1 MRFPGASSFSPMAPS
16 SHAEKVL
23 AALGVTHHFD
33 DIFDIVHSDFIPK
46 PERGPYRKFV
56 RQTGITPETSAM
68 FEDIARN
75 LEAPHEL
82 GMTTVLVT
90 SP

>member
-1 MRFPGASSFSPMAPS
+1 
-16 SHAEKVL
+16 
-23 AALGVTHHFD
+23 
-33 DIFDIVHSDFIPK
+33 
-46 PERGPYRKFV
+46 
-56 RQTGITPETSAM
+56 M

-90 SP
+90 SPDNKDAQHLNGSMAARASRMSIT

>member
-1 MRFPGASSFSPMAPS
+1 
-16 SHAEKVL
+16 
-23 AALGVTHHFD
+23 
-33 DIFDIVHSDFIPK
+33 
-46 PERGPYRKFV
+46 
-56 RQTGITPETSAM
+56 M

-90 SP
+90 SPDNTDAKHLNSLHGGAGEAHVHHVTDDIAAFLSKLVADRN

>member
-1 MRFPGASSFSPMAPS
+1 
-16 SHAEKVL
+16 L
-23 AALGVTHHFD
+23 
-33 DIFDIVHSDFIPK
+33 
-46 PERGPYRKFV
+46 
-56 RQTGITPETSAM
+56 TGIDPTSSAM

-90 SP
+90 SPDNKDAQHLNALHGGAGEKHVDHVTEDLAGFLTRLAADRN